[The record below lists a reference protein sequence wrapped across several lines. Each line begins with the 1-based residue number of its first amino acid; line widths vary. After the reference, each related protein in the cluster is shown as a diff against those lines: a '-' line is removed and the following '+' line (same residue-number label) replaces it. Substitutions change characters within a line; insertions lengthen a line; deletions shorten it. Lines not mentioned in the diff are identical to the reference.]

1 VTRLLA
7 RFLRDLF
14 CGPPKPKANPEQ
26 TAAIHLYSTHARRVR
41 AVPTRRPV
49 NRRRT
54 S

>member
-1 VTRLLA
+1 MTRLLA
-7 RFLRDLF
+7 HVKVLLL
-14 CGPPKPKANPEQ
+14 GPPKPKANPEQ
-26 TAAIHLYSTHARRVR
+26 MAAMHLYSTHARRVR